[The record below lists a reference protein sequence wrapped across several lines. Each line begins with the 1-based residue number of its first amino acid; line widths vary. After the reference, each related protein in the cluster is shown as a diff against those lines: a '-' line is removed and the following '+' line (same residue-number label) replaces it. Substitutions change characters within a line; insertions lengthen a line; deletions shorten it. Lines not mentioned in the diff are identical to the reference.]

1 MFLKQIDIG
10 MLNIKKR
17 LEEIIYTF
25 ASEIKQMNEVSAS
38 LEALDEEELN

>member
-1 MFLKQIDIG
+1 

-25 ASEIKQMNEVSAS
+25 SSEIKVIDQAYESISN
-38 LEALDEEELN
+38 LEQEEQEILLEEPKF